1 MLISREKDSLCQHRK
16 HKLIIDECPQS
27 VRDRMAAH
35 AKSGFLLNLRI
46 QTRVFVHLSPA
57 SSSRSAIANCQCRV
71 HAPAHYRIISN
82 PVPPEL
88 ILLTARTRQCRV
100 PTINLA

>member
-27 VRDRMAAH
+27 VRDRMATH
-35 AKSGFLLNLRI
+35 GKPGFLLNLRAV
-46 QTRVFVHLSPA
+46 TPVFVHLSPV

-71 HAPAHYRIISN
+71 RAPADYRIILN
-82 PVPPEL
+82 PVASEL
-88 ILLTARTRQCRV
+88 ILSLQF
-100 PTINLA
+100 I